1 MWIRCELCDI
11 WFEASPGCL
20 HTHAVGLKVWEKK
33 RKKKKRKEK
42 NSFGAILERVI
53 SSLWGFSLFNDMV
66 WDWLGVRRSM
76 TEKKTRERERKKRKK
91 RVQPL
96 WRFPVSWK
104 VHIHTLSHSGPVLP
118 AVFTSSRSRRGGL
131 WRENVR
137 VKNAKKVEGED
148 KKKKL
153 RRKVPDIKP
162 VIEASVN

>member
-1 MWIRCELCDI
+1 MWTVWHLV
-11 WFEASPGCL
+11 WSKSWVFA
-20 HTHAVGLKVWEKK
+20 HTRSRAEGLREEE
-33 RKKKKRKEK
+33 KKKRKEK